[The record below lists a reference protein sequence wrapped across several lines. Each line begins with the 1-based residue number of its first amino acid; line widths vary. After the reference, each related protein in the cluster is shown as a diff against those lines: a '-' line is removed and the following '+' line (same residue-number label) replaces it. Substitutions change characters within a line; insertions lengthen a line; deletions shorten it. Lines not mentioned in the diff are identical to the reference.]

1 MHKRLRIM
9 DISKGISG
17 IGDVGAMYLVPGK
30 FPNILVWRGGWGV
43 PKGPKCETAH
53 ESGPKCESR
62 QAARRPVRSQ
72 MCNVEEPGGPAGHR
86 ICHLVPN
93 VKEYIRICYMV
104 LNVNGLKIQI
114 SAGLGA
120 PQGRKSRSDLD
131 QPNIPVWRRGWGGP

>member
-1 MHKRLRIM
+1 
-9 DISKGISG
+9 
-17 IGDVGAMYLVPGK
+17 
-30 FPNILVWRGGWGV
+30 
-43 PKGPKCETAH
+43 
-53 ESGPKCESR
+53 
-62 QAARRPVRSQ
+62 

-131 QPNIPVWRRGWGGP
+131 QPNIPVWRRGWGGSLKVPNVKSDTVAVPNVKHPLW